1 MRFLPNSSSVYCWV
15 KVELTRF
22 CSYDYE
28 LVGQMQ
34 SNGTSNVPME
44 QQQIYLT
51 HQEQMLMRQ
60 QQLHTQMT
68 RPMQFYRQPQ
78 IMYSQN
84 IQFQQ
89 NQMRISYPLSV
100 NMIQTSNINQQMFQ
114 QQFSVANTMPI
125 PVSQDYNRPPN
136 QNNNQST
143 YPNRQPPAVN
153 RNAPTTNLKSTNT
166 TSVSLKK
173 PLQSKNSMNILIQ
186 RANQVTENS
195 KRCLSSSSLTPLAYR
210 SLTLQLHP
218 NTTTSN
224 STSCTQQPPIL
235 NESMS
240 LDRTF
245 LSNHDI
251 AQTIEVTTTSPA
263 LQVPSISLST
273 NNLGHIGPVDHRS
286 TYVFADEPPNA
297 QMLDSNHFKLN
308 ATIDL
313 NSSINDLPLNS
324 SVSNVATLG
333 SKPISPSTSKASK
346 SKDTDSVAQLNKT
359 LKTSKSYGLSK
370 IQTVR
375 PASIRD
381 IQDMDNEELSSSNR
395 SIIQEGPSL
404 SESSALRSSIETKS
418 EIDALTISRLY
429 IDQNSRDVSLGPRE
443 SFMSGSALN
452 HTIASNNARS
462 SISCSEHPSL
472 TTNSLNGTYW
482 RNNPRETA
490 IDADFSSSDKPYACC
505 FTDCHQRF
513 GRYSPRNIHEICE
526 HKLERYEEDKKLEG
540 APKNQPRVVVN
551 ESENVSKNPR
561 RRIHSS
567 AEAEDVD
574 ILQKRIKQELVEQSR
589 PCTAN
594 STVDQTVSES
604 RPLSQGAATQNGA
617 LHEVT
622 PRRDAHSRRSSA
634 VSTPRSAPNI
644 LQSDMPAIVDSL
656 GPMSFNGE
664 TSRSTMD
671 VTSGNQSALKPCVY
685 RGSPEAVL
693 KMYSLLVNQ
702 PPVIYYDYQ
711 MLNHCYGTSVINF
724 WLAASNCHLLLVRAK
739 TSTLSDAVDIDEPM
753 LTSSM
758 YRYDLPRTEDRNS
771 YLLVYI
777 KEHAGKLA
785 TKFTKNYNCYLPFK
799 NMAEGVLPALDVDV
813 LIIASDSD
821 RKSIPNLE
829 EMSARIR
836 VVS

>member
-1 MRFLPNSSSVYCWV
+1 M
-15 KVELTRF
+15 
-22 CSYDYE
+22 
-28 LVGQMQ
+28 
-34 SNGTSNVPME
+34 
-44 QQQIYLT
+44 
-51 HQEQMLMRQ
+51 
-60 QQLHTQMT
+60 
-68 RPMQFYRQPQ
+68 
-78 IMYSQN
+78 
-84 IQFQQ
+84 
-89 NQMRISYPLSV
+89 
-100 NMIQTSNINQQMFQ
+100 
-114 QQFSVANTMPI
+114 
-125 PVSQDYNRPPN
+125 
-136 QNNNQST
+136 
-143 YPNRQPPAVN
+143 
-153 RNAPTTNLKSTNT
+153 
-166 TSVSLKK
+166 
-173 PLQSKNSMNILIQ
+173 
-186 RANQVTENS
+186 
-195 KRCLSSSSLTPLAYR
+195 
-210 SLTLQLHP
+210 LQLWAANRFRP
-218 NTTTSN
+218 
-224 STSCTQQPPIL
+224 
-235 NESMS
+235 
-240 LDRTF
+240 
-245 LSNHDI
+245 
-251 AQTIEVTTTSPA
+251 V
-263 LQVPSISLST
+263 LQ
-273 NNLGHIGPVDHRS
+273 
-286 TYVFADEPPNA
+286 
-297 QMLDSNHFKLN
+297 
-308 ATIDL
+308 
-313 NSSINDLPLNS
+313 
-324 SVSNVATLG
+324 
-333 SKPISPSTSKASK
+333 KASK

-381 IQDMDNEELSSSNR
+381 IQDMDNEE
-395 SIIQEGPSL
+395 
-404 SESSALRSSIETKS
+404 
-418 EIDALTISRLY
+418 
-429 IDQNSRDVSLGPRE
+429 NSRDVSLGPRE

-561 RRIHSS
+561 
-567 AEAEDVD
+567 
-574 ILQKRIKQELVEQSR
+574 KRIKQELVEQSR